1 MSSSEE
7 VPQIDEFAMV
17 FILNIDHT
25 PSILTAADLLAIH
38 DDRLLAADNC
48 EGNDLFDGRI
58 GGALLIIQLIVVV
71 WVHLEV
77 MECKLLLYSLL
88 EGTTLLERK
97 GVGLSNDRHDVDD
110 VRQLLENNYI
120 DGLES
125 MSRWLD
131 EEEAAVDS
139 GVLDVS
145 LSLGGE
151 LLAEIGRVLV
161 LDVLDDRVPAAVN
174 QRWNVLV
181 DEVYSPSVIVDLVTI
196 TWCIHDIESQSNA
209 VLLNDCIYGQN

>member
-7 VPQIDEFAMV
+7 VPEIDEFTVV
-17 FILNIDHT
+17 FILDVDYT
-25 PSILTAADLLAIH
+25 PSILTATDLLAIH
-38 DDRLLAADNC
+38 NDRLLAADNC

-58 GGALLIIQLIVVV
+58 GGALLIIQLIIVV

-88 EGTTLLERK
+88 ERTTLLERE
-97 GVGLSNDRHDVDD
+97 GVGLSNDGHDVDD
-110 VRQLLENNYI
+110 IRQLLENNNV

-161 LDVLDDRVPAAVN
+161 LDVLDDGIPAVDD
-174 QRWNVLV
+174 QHCNVLA
-181 DEVYSPSVIVDLVTI
+181 DELYSPSVVVDLVTI
-196 TWCIHDIESQSNA
+196 TWCIHDIESQSYA
-209 VLLNDCIYGQN
+209 ILLNDCMYGQD

>member
-7 VPQIDEFAMV
+7 VPEIDEFTVV
-17 FILNIDHT
+17 FILDVDYT
-25 PSILTAADLLAIH
+25 PSILTATDLLAIH
-38 DDRLLAADNC
+38 NDRLLAADNC

-58 GGALLIIQLIVVV
+58 GGALLIIQLIIVV

-88 EGTTLLERK
+88 ERTTLLERE
-97 GVGLSNDRHDVDD
+97 GVGLSNDGHDVDD
-110 VRQLLENNYI
+110 IRQLLENNNV

-161 LDVLDDRVPAAVN
+161 LDVLDDGIPAADN
-174 QRWNVLV
+174 QHWN
-181 DEVYSPSVIVDLVTI
+181 EVADRMYSPSVVVDLVTI
-196 TWCIHDIESQSNA
+196 TWCIHDIESQSYA
-209 VLLNDCIYGQN
+209 ILLNDCMYGQD